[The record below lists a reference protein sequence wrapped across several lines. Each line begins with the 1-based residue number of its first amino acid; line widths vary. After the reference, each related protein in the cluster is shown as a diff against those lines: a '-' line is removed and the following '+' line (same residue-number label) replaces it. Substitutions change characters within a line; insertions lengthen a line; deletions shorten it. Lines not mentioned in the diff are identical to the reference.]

1 MQSAIIIGAGL
12 SGLTAARKLH
22 RSNWSVSLLEARDR
36 VGGRIQTD
44 GVDGFLLDHGFQVY
58 LTGYKMAG
66 QELDLPALKLGAFQA
81 GALIQ
86 TNGKRYRVCDP
97 LRAPW
102 YLAPQHAIETMLAPI
117 GSFADKWNIAK
128 FRQRVCRADEVQMLG
143 VQQVTARA
151 RLEQMGFSNLIIEKF
166 FRPFFGGIFLDN
178 SLSVSAGLMEFV
190 FRTFSQGF
198 AALPENGMQA
208 IPDQFA
214 SSLPSQTIQLNTTVA
229 SVNEDHLVLA
239 NGEVRSADCIL
250 IATEEPTA
258 RRLLNSNT
266 GLRKP
271 LDAPV
276 QCSSTSCLYFSVEN
290 PPIREATL
298 VLNGDGD
305 GVINNLCFPS
315 FAQPTYAPVGRT
327 LLSVSTVGQ
336 IEPNGEALLESVVD
350 QLADWFGPSARSWQ
364 HLRTYRVPYALPNQS
379 PEVLATRSE
388 HARVSERVYRCG
400 DYCESG
406 SIEGAIQSG
415 LKVADLIIRERESPT
430 LA

>member
-1 MQSAIIIGAGL
+1 MPSAIIIGAGL

-22 RSNWSVSLLEARDR
+22 RSHWSVSLLESRDR

-44 GVDGFLLDHGFQVY
+44 AVDGFLLDHGFQVY
-58 LTGYKMAG
+58 LTGYKVAG
-66 QELDLPALKLGAFQA
+66 QELDLPSLKLGAFQA
-81 GALIQ
+81 GSLIQ

-97 LRAPW
+97 LRSPW

-117 GSFADKWNIAK
+117 GSFADKWKIAK

-151 RLEQMGFSNLIIEKF
+151 RLEQMGFSNTIIETF
-166 FRPFFGGIFLDN
+166 FRPFFGGIFLDK
-178 SLSVSAGLMEFV
+178 SLSVSAGMMEFV
-190 FRTFSQGF
+190 FRTFSQGV

-208 IPDQFA
+208 IPDQIA

-229 SVNEDHLVLA
+229 SVNMDHVVLA
-239 NGEVRSADCIL
+239 NGEVRSADCI
-250 IATEEPTA
+250 IVATEEPTA

-266 GLRKP
+266 GSKKQV
-271 LDAPV
+271 DAPV

-298 VLNGDGD
+298 VLNGDSD
-305 GVINNLCFPS
+305 GVINNLCFPN
-315 FAQPTYAPVGRT
+315 FAQPTYAPVGRA
-327 LLSVSTVGQ
+327 LLSVSTIGQ
-336 IEPNGEALLESVVD
+336 IEPNGDALLDSVVD

-379 PEVLATRSE
+379 PAILVTRSE

-400 DYCESG
+400 DYCESA

-415 LKVADLIIRERESPT
+415 LKVADLVIRERGKPN
-430 LA
+430 

>member
-1 MQSAIIIGAGL
+1 MPSAIIIGAGL

-22 RSNWSVSLLEARDR
+22 RSNWSVSLLESRDR

-44 GVDGFLLDHGFQVY
+44 ALDGFLLDHGFQVY
-58 LTGYKMAG
+58 LTGYKVAG

-81 GALIQ
+81 GSLIQ
-86 TNGKRYRVCDP
+86 TNRKRYRVCDP
-97 LRAPW
+97 LRSPW

-117 GSFADKWNIAK
+117 GSFADKWKIAK

-151 RLEQMGFSNLIIEKF
+151 RLEQMGFSNTIIETF
-166 FRPFFGGIFLDN
+166 FRPFFGGIFLDK
-178 SLSVSAGLMEFV
+178 SLSVSAGVMEFV
-190 FRTFSQGF
+190 FRTFSQGV

-208 IPDQFA
+208 IPDQIA

-229 SVNEDHLVLA
+229 SVNKDHVVLA

-250 IATEEPTA
+250 IATEEPAA

-266 GLRKP
+266 GSMKQT
-271 LDAPV
+271 DAPV
-276 QCSSTSCLYFSVEN
+276 QCSSTSCLYFSVGN

-315 FAQPTYAPVGRT
+315 FAQPTYAPVGRA
-327 LLSVSTVGQ
+327 LLSVSTIGQ
-336 IEPNGEALLESVVD
+336 IEPNGDALLDSVVD

-379 PEVLATRSE
+379 PESLATRSV
-388 HARVSERVYRCG
+388 HSRLSERVYRCG
-400 DYCESG
+400 DYCESA

-415 LKVADLIIRERESPT
+415 LKVADLVIRQR
-430 LA
+430 

>member
-1 MQSAIIIGAGL
+1 MPSAIIIGAGL

-22 RSNWSVSLLEARDR
+22 RSNWSVRLLETRDR
-36 VGGRIQTD
+36 IGGRIQTD
-44 GVDGFLLDHGFQVY
+44 AVDGFLLDHGFQVY

-66 QELDLPALKLGAFQA
+66 QELDLPSLKLGAFPA

-97 LRAPW
+97 LRSPW
-102 YLAPQHAIETMLAPI
+102 YMAPKHAIETMLAPV

-128 FRQRVCRADEVQMLG
+128 FRQRVCSADEVQMLG

-166 FRPFFGGIFLDN
+166 FRPFFGGIFLDK

-198 AALPENGMQA
+198 AALPGNGMQA
-208 IPDQFA
+208 IPDQIA
-214 SSLPSQTIQLNTTVA
+214 SSLPSETIQLNTTVA
-229 SVNEDHLVLA
+229 SVEADHLVLST
-239 NGEVRSADCIL
+239 GELRTADCII

-266 GLRKP
+266 GSMKQE
-271 LDAPV
+271 AAQV
-276 QCSSTSCLYFSVEN
+276 ACASTSCLYFSVEN

-298 VLNGDGD
+298 VLNGDGE
-305 GVINNLCFPS
+305 GIINNLCFPS
-315 FAQPTYAPVGRT
+315 FAQPTYAPVGRA
-327 LLSVSTVGQ
+327 LLSVSTIGH
-336 IEPNGEALLESVVD
+336 IEPTGEALLDSVMN
-350 QLADWFGPSARSWQ
+350 QLADWFGPSARTWQ

-379 PEVLATRSE
+379 PENLATRSV
-388 HARVSERVYRCG
+388 HSRLSERVYRCG

-415 LKVADLIIRERESPT
+415 LKVADLVIRKSKSLT
-430 LA
+430 L